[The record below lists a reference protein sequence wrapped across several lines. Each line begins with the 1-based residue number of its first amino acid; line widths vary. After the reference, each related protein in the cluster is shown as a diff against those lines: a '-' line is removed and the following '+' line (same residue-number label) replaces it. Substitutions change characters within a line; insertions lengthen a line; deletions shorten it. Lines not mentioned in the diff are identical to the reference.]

1 MRLGHRRWR
10 NGAAGDRFHTGLGKG
25 SSPRHGELH
34 WVHRV
39 GDWGFA
45 GARHGEGR
53 RRFAGDLRSRSK
65 GPDSGPNQL
74 LRLLHGKAK
83 LHKVQLGATAQ
94 QGEAWPWRGGGAAPA
109 AGDRPSRDPTDYR
122 SVR

>member
-1 MRLGHRRWR
+1 M
-10 NGAAGDRFHTGLGKG
+10 GLGQG
-25 SSPRHGELH
+25 SSPIHGELH

-53 RRFAGDLRSRSK
+53 RRFAGDLCSCSK
-65 GPDSGPNQL
+65 GPDSGPIQL

-83 LHKVQLGATAQ
+83 LHKVQCGATAQ

-109 AGDRPSRDPTDYR
+109 ASDRPSRGPTDYR
-122 SVR
+122 SVH